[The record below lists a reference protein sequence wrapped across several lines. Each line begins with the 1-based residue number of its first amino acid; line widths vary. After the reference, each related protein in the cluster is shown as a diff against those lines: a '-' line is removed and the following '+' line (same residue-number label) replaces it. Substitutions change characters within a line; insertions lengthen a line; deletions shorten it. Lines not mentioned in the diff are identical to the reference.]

1 MNSDV
6 LKRCG
11 QLILVTVDL
20 FSFFVTLCIISSEK
34 AEDLAN
40 GIIQSVTPIRRA
52 GNVVVRVDKAPGL
65 VKLANSFNSV
75 LEQAGITLE
84 LGDDGNKNSN
94 CAVDKVINELE
105 EELRKLSPSADKINL
120 GDLAQVS
127 ISLNRKIR
135 NRGFS
140 AEEIHFSRDSFT
152 NKNLAL
158 CDKDLSDKQLSL
170 KLDNHER
177 LANSRTPNCQAPTI
191 PRPNAGDIVF
201 IKSGDTKHT
210 TRDPHL
216 VLKSEGHK
224 SLVRK
229 TLHFLPTDGRPL
241 NFSSRPK
248 QIDNKFLFKP
258 HSYNNNKTRVEEDIS
273 PCQSLLGPPELV
285 KEEPLSSVHTVYEQG
300 WIPTSQEAEELFLM
314 TEEHTNDQE
323 LHEEHDGTR

>member
-65 VKLANSFNSV
+65 IKLANSPNSV
-75 LEQAGITLE
+75 FEQAGITLE

-201 IKSGDTKHT
+201 LKSGDTKHT

-229 TLHFLPTDGRPL
+229 TLHFLPTDERPL
-241 NFSSRPK
+241 NSPQDRNRLTTSSSSNPTPTTITRPELRK
-248 QIDNKFLFKP
+248 I
-258 HSYNNNKTRVEEDIS
+258 
-273 PCQSLLGPPELV
+273 SLLASLYWDLPSWSRRSHYQASTQFMS
-285 KEEPLSSVHTVYEQG
+285 K
-300 WIPTSQEAEELFLM
+300 
-314 TEEHTNDQE
+314 
-323 LHEEHDGTR
+323 DGSRHPKKLKNYS